1 MPATYRYVLSIQLVV
16 QRVLRISQIKHN
28 NRVRLGTTTVRKLAA
43 EVDAAVKAEAA
54 VIVNVDVQGVEVGR
68 GVDEADLAGLHEV
81 VGDSDVLLVGGYLD
95 VVRADGGLVLVRV
108 VEALDVVEVA
118 DVQGGD
124 VVGGC

>member
-1 MPATYRYVLSIQLVV
+1 M
-16 QRVLRISQIKHN
+16 
-28 NRVRLGTTTVRKLAA
+28 RLGTATVRKLAA

>member
-1 MPATYRYVLSIQLVV
+1 M
-16 QRVLRISQIKHN
+16 
-28 NRVRLGTTTVRKLAA
+28 RLGTATVRKLAA

-81 VGDSDVLLVGGYLD
+81 VGDSDVLLVGGHLD
-95 VVRADGGLVLVRV
+95 VMRADGGLVLVRV

-118 DVQGGD
+118 DV
-124 VVGGC
+124 

>member
-1 MPATYRYVLSIQLVV
+1 M
-16 QRVLRISQIKHN
+16 
-28 NRVRLGTTTVRKLAA
+28 RLGTTTVRKLAA

-81 VGDSDVLLVGGYLD
+81 VRDSDVLLVRGYLD

-118 DVQGGD
+118 DV
-124 VVGGC
+124 